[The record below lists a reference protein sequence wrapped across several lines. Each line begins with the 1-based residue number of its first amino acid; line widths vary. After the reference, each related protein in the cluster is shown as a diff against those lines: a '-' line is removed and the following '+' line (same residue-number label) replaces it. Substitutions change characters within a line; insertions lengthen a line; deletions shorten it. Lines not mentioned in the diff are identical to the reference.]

1 MGLED
6 CFIAGLPK
14 FPTLPTKMRPKS
26 KSLVSYRFRRVFGP
40 NNTMVVSA
48 STPHLSQYQEAD
60 SNSSMMGAHFGGVE
74 RFDQRQKNRQG
85 HGQQDFEDKTPTAE
99 SPVRSLRK
107 SLSRLSFLLPAGQEP
122 EEY

>member
-1 MGLED
+1 
-6 CFIAGLPK
+6 
-14 FPTLPTKMRPKS
+14 MRPTS
-26 KSLVSYRFRRVFGP
+26 KSLVSCRFRRVFGP

-74 RFDQRQKNRQG
+74 RFDQRPRTGQG
-85 HGQQDFEDKTPTAE
+85 YGQSQQDFEDKTPTAE